1 MFEDS
6 VYFMGNLYVISC
18 FFNSCGYNYS
28 LDNEA
33 VTS

>member
-1 MFEDS
+1 MFENS

-18 FFNSCGYNYS
+18 FFNPCGYNYS

-33 VTS
+33 VIS